1 MARDPYSAA
10 AAGIESG
17 MGLARQAKLDEE
29 RRSAES
35 TARADALEQRTY
47 QRTRDAKNDE
57 RTAAQDKRQADADAR
72 QKRLDELA
80 ILDKEAADLNTEGTT
95 LWSQYGGYDKVP
107 EDVRGKYTSRAR
119 EVRERRAAARRSFYQ
134 PDVDTTRKEAAETW
148 SRVEAGQLSLGDL
161 TPDQLYKSIV
171 VQARRPITDFLRSD
185 PQGPAAPVEQAAL
198 DLEAGMQTGN
208 RDLIV
213 RAANVLLAPEL
224 RVGVGSP
231 GRDGSEIIEK
241 RIVQLAP
248 HPQDP
253 QQVLPIL
260 EVKVKREDG
269 SIGTYLAP
277 VTKGRGSYAN
287 DPEAVPATISIEAAM
302 NRVGQL
308 ATLASFVNRPEVSKA
323 LGSATEGKAT
333 ADQFLEALGMMGV
346 APPKKQI
353 SRERFDLG
361 GHIVERETDASG
373 NIIREQRLAKTLP
386 PKQPGGEGGP
396 TAEERNVAAQERRL
410 AAAEKAGLIT
420 PEEAREQRRRGVL
433 GGGKA
438 AKGQMDSPKDQFE
451 AENKLRDEWNAQTK
465 TFTTVRDAY
474 GKVLAA
480 AKEQK
485 GGPDQTAAADIALI
499 FAYMR
504 MLDPNSVVREGEFA
518 TAQNAAGIPDRVRN
532 MYNRAMSGTLL
543 NDKQRG
549 EITGEARKV
558 YGQQRR
564 AQDEVDKRYKG
575 MAQRYSLNPE
585 NVVTSADDPDA
596 PGLPQSALAQL
607 KEGVVVTF
615 GNGQRWTLQNGRP
628 VQVTD
633 QGKK

>member
-29 RRSAES
+29 RRAAES
-35 TARADALEQRTY
+35 TARADALEQRAY

-57 RTAAQDKRQADADAR
+57 RTAAQDKRLADADAR

-80 ILDKEAADLNTEGTT
+80 VLDKEFADLNTEGTT

-107 EDVRGKYTSRAR
+107 EDVRTAYTKRAR

-134 PDVDTTRKEAAETW
+134 PDVETTRKEAAETW
-148 SRVEAGQLSLGDL
+148 SRVEAGQQQLGDL
-161 TPDQLYKSIV
+161 TPDQLYKAIV

-308 ATLASFVNRPEVSKA
+308 STLASFVNRPEVSKGLA
-323 LGSATEGKAT
+323 SATEGKAT
-333 ADQFLEALGMMGV
+333 ADQFLEALGMAGV

-353 SRERFDLG
+353 TRERVDLG
-361 GHIVERETDASG
+361 SHYLERELDASG
-373 NIIREQRLAKTLP
+373 NIIREQRLAKGVAP
-386 PKQPGGEGGP
+386 RQAEGP
-396 TAEERNVAAQERRL
+396 TAEERNVSATERRL
-410 AAAEKAGLIT
+410 AQAEKQGLIT
-420 PEEAREQRRRGVL
+420 PEEARAKRRELAL
-433 GGGKA
+433 GGGKPG
-438 AKGQMDSPKDQFE
+438 KGQMDSPKDRFE
-451 AENKLRDEWNAQTK
+451 GENKLRDEWNAQSK
-465 TFTTVRDAY
+465 NFTTVRDAY
-474 GKVLAA
+474 SKVLAA
-480 AKEQK
+480 GERVKTQ
-485 GGPDQTAAADIALI
+485 PSAAADIAMI

-532 MYNRAMSGTLL
+532 MYNRAMDGNML
-543 NDKQRG
+543 NNKQRA
-549 EITGEARKV
+549 EIEGEARKV
-558 YGQQRR
+558 FQQQRKS
-564 AQDEVDKRYKG
+564 QDEVDKRYKG
-575 MAQRYSLNPE
+575 MAERAGLDPQ
-585 NVVTSADDPDA
+585 NVVADMA
-596 PGLPQSALAQL
+596 TPGELPPQAAAML
-607 KEGVVVTF
+607 KEGQATTF
-615 GNGQRWTLQNGRP
+615 GNGQVWTLRGGRP
-628 VQVTD
+628 VQV
-633 QGKK
+633 Q

>member
-29 RRSAES
+29 RRSEAA
-35 TARADALEQRTY
+35 TARADALEQRAY
-47 QRTRDAKNDE
+47 QRTRDAKADE

-80 ILDKEAADLNTEGTT
+80 ILDKEFADLNTEGTT

-107 EDVRGKYTSRAR
+107 EDIRTKYTSRAK

-134 PDVDTTRKEAAETW
+134 PDVDSARKEAAETW
-148 SRVEAGQLSLGDL
+148 SRIEAGQMKIGDL

-171 VQARRPITDFLRSD
+171 VQARRPMSDFMRSD

-198 DLEAGMQTGN
+198 DLEAGLQTGN

-231 GRDGSEIIEK
+231 GRDGSEIVEK
-241 RIVQLAP
+241 KIVQLAP

-260 EVKVKREDG
+260 EVKVRREDG

-277 VTKGRGSYAN
+277 VTKGRGAYAT
-287 DPEAVPATISIEAAM
+287 DPEAVPSTISIEAAM
-302 NRVGQL
+302 DRVGQL

-323 LGSATEGKAT
+323 LTGVKEGKAS

-353 SRERFDLG
+353 TRERFDLG
-361 GHIVERETDASG
+361 GQIVERELDASG
-373 NIIREQRLAKTLP
+373 NIIREQRLAKTAP
-386 PKQPGGEGGP
+386 PKQAGGEGP
-396 TAEERNVAAQERRL
+396 TAEERNVAAQDRRL
-410 AAAEKAGLIT
+410 AQAVKDGLIT
-420 PEEAREQRRRGVL
+420 PEEAREQRRKGVL
-433 GGGKA
+433 GGGG
-438 AKGQMDSPKDQFE
+438 KGQMTSPKDQFE
-451 AENKLRDEWNAQTK
+451 AENKLRDEYNAQTK
-465 TFTTVRDAY
+465 TFSTVRDAY

-485 GGPDQTAAADIALI
+485 NGPDQTAAADIALI

-518 TAQNAAGIPDRVRN
+518 TAQNAAGIPDRIRN
-532 MYNRAMSGTLL
+532 MYNRARSGNLL
-543 NDKQRG
+543 NDKQRD
-549 EITGEARKV
+549 EISAEARKV
-558 YGQQRR
+558 YAQQRST
-564 AQDEVDKRYKG
+564 QNELEKRYKE
-575 MAQRYSLNPE
+575 MAQRYALNPD
-585 NVVTSADDPDA
+585 NVIATANDPDA
-596 PGLPQSALAQL
+596 PDLPPQALAQL
-607 KEGVVVTF
+607 KEGQVTTF
-615 GNGQRWTLQNGRP
+615 GNQQRWTLKNGRP

-633 QGKK
+633 QVKK